1 MSAEGSTSRFHVP
14 GKTRWRRFAI
24 VAVPAVAIAGVLVG
38 LTAEG
43 AIASSISVSGEEYT
57 VKASQLSGTGFEQFG
72 GEVSNASGPQPVI
85 VSAIN
90 KAQLTDLCQSVTI
103 GPVTLRLTAGDAGTP
118 ASADNLIVDA
128 SGQTGSQATFTNISI
143 GDDAGTLTEDPG
155 TTGAAG
161 SFGEQA
167 DTVTIDNLNQDT
179 WLTTAGT
186 FTLPDLRLGFGG
198 GC

>member
-1 MSAEGSTSRFHVP
+1 V
-14 GKTRWRRFAI
+14 
-24 VAVPAVAIAGVLVG
+24 
-38 LTAEG
+38 
-43 AIASSISVSGEEYT
+43 
-57 VKASQLSGTGFEQFG
+57 
-72 GEVSNASGPQPVI
+72 
-85 VSAIN
+85 
-90 KAQLTDLCQSVTI
+90 
-103 GPVTLRLTAGDAGTP
+103 
-118 ASADNLIVDA
+118 
-128 SGQTGSQATFTNISI
+128 ATFTNISI

>member
-1 MSAEGSTSRFHVP
+1 MSAESSKAGFHTP
-14 GKTRWRRFAI
+14 GKVRWRRFAI
-24 VAVPAVAIAGVLVG
+24 AAVPAVAIAGVLVG

-57 VKASQLSGTGFEQFG
+57 VTATQLTGTGFEQFG

-90 KAQLTDLCQSVTI
+90 SAKLTGLCQSVKI
-103 GPVTLRLTAGDAGTP
+103 GPVTLRLTAGTGGTP
-118 ASADNLIVDA
+118 ASASNMIVDA
-128 SGQTGSQATFTNISI
+128 SGQTGSEATFKNISI
-143 GDDAGTLTEDPG
+143 GLDAGTLTEDPG
-155 TTGAAG
+155 ASGAAG

-186 FTLPDLRLGFGG
+186 FTLPDLSLGFGG
-198 GC
+198 SC